1 MDDLMFEGLLLAQAG
16 GQPGG
21 VQAFLP
27 LILILA
33 VFYFLLVRPQQKR
46 AKEHQAMVDN
56 LKRGDQ
62 VVTSGGLYGRLVEVS
77 EGVVTLEVAT
87 NVMVKFQRSQ
97 IGELARD
104 DKKEGKG

>member
-16 GQPGG
+16 GQPGAL
-21 VQAFLP
+21 QQFAP

-46 AKEHQAMVDN
+46 AKEHKAMVDN

-62 VVTSGGLYGRLVEVS
+62 VITSGGLYGRLVEVS
-77 EGVVTLEVAT
+77 EGVVTLEVAS
-87 NVMVKFQRSQ
+87 NVKVKFQRSQ
-97 IGELARD
+97 IGELAKD

>member
-1 MDDLMFEGLLLAQAG
+1 MDELMFEGVLLAQAG

-46 AKEHQAMVDN
+46 AKEHQAMVDS

-62 VVTSGGLYGRLVEVS
+62 VVTSAAWS
-77 EGVVTLEVAT
+77 
-87 NVMVKFQRSQ
+87 RS
-97 IGELARD
+97 ARTWSLS
-104 DKKEGKG
+104 KWLLT